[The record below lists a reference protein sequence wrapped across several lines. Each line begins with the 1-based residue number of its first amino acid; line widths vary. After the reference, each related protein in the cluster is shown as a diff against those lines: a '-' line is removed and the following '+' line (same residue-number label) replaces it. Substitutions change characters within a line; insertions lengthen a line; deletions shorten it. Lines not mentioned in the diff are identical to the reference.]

1 MEVSMKNNTDK
12 KKGIGKRMFFALKI
26 IAAALCTVIGSY
38 GILHAP
44 QSDKEEL
51 EQTLKQNERELEQQL
66 AQESVGTADPDTAAV
81 PEAENPQGEQPVPDN
96 PSSVPKAPETL
107 TVIGDS
113 VFLGASPA
121 FKKLQKNAVIDAKVS
136 RQVCQALDVANKLE
150 KQDKLGDTVII
161 SLGINGNFNY
171 ATGQAL
177 IDFLGTGRT
186 IYWINAF
193 GKEKDIEQEVNKTI
207 RKLAQQNENVSV
219 IPWADE
225 GKKHPD
231 WFYQDGTHLNEKG
244 QDGFARFV
252 KDHLP

>member
-1 MEVSMKNNTDK
+1 MKNNTR
-12 KKGIGKRMFFALKI
+12 KRLLSALKI
-26 IAAALCTVIGSY
+26 IAVALCTIIGGY

-51 EQTLKQNERELEQQL
+51 EQSLKQNERELEQLL
-66 AQESVGTADPDTAAV
+66 AEESGETADPGTPALPLAD
-81 PEAENPQGEQPVPDN
+81 NPQEAQPAQEV
-96 PSSVPKAPETL
+96 PSSAPESSGTL

-136 RQVCQALDVANKLE
+136 RQVRQALDVAKKL
-150 KQDKLGDTVII
+150 KKKDKLGDTVII

-177 IDFLGTGRT
+177 IDFLGTERK

-193 GKEKDIEQEVNKTI
+193 GKEKEIEREVNKTI
-207 RKLAQQNENVSV
+207 RKLEQQNSNLSV

-244 QDGFARFV
+244 QDGFAQFV
-252 KDHLP
+252 KDHLPE

>member
-1 MEVSMKNNTDK
+1 MKNNTDK
-12 KKGIGKRMFFALKI
+12 KKITRKRMFFALKI
-26 IAAALCTVIGSY
+26 VAVALCTVIGSY

-66 AQESVGTADPDTAAV
+66 AEESGETSDSGIADLPGTD
-81 PEAENPQGEQPVPDN
+81 NPQGGQPAPDV
-96 PSSVPKAPETL
+96 PSSTPDSCGTL

-136 RQVCQALDVANKLE
+136 RQVCQALDVAKKL
-150 KQDKLGDTVII
+150 KKKDKLGDTVII

-177 IDFLGTGRT
+177 IDFLGTERN

-193 GKEKDIEQEVNKTI
+193 GKEKDIEREVNKTI
-207 RKLAQQNENVSV
+207 RKLAQQNKNVFV